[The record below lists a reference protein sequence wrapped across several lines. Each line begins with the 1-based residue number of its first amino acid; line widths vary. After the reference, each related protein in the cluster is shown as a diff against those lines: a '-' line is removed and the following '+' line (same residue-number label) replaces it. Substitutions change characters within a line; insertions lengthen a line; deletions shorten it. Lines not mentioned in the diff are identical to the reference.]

1 MDKAERLEEPE
12 QDPGV
17 PRTEI
22 TDNSFDNP
30 CNRPFLRKLCC
41 DELPFSTLSASV
53 SPVFCFRRLGGRG
66 EKRGRRERDRKLHQC
81 KLAAVICSLTVPLVP
96 TPFPL
101 CVCDSHVSEC

>member
-53 SPVFCFRRLGGRG
+53 SPVFCFRRLGGEGG
-66 EKRGRRERDRKLHQC
+66 EEGEAGERQKTSSVQIGGCDLLFDCSPGPHT
-81 KLAAVICSLTVPLVP
+81 LSAV
-96 TPFPL
+96 
-101 CVCDSHVSEC
+101 CV